1 MIITSNRIPVNPEHK
16 DAFEERFK
24 NRASQVDGMDG
35 FIAFQL
41 LRPVKEED
49 PYIVMTFWESQAHFE
64 AWTNSE
70 AFKEGH
76 AKSGTLPEGT
86 FAGHPV
92 LEMYEVIQSTVE
104 MSPTPDNA

>member
-1 MIITSNRIPVNPEHK
+1 MIITSNRIPVNPEHA

-41 LRPVKEED
+41 LRPTKDGD

-64 AWTNSE
+64 AWTNSKE
-70 AFKEGH
+70 FKEGH

-86 FAGHPV
+86 FLGHPK
-92 LEMYEVIQSTVE
+92 LELHEVIQSTLNIE
-104 MSPTPDNA
+104 RDKA